1 LDATSLIDKFKSLF
15 EISTLNEEKLMNEI
29 KKQLIKDE
37 AEEIL
42 VTICILFILEE
53 YYNQIK
59 NDWEEH
65 GKKARIALN

>member
-37 AEEIL
+37 AEAIL

-59 NDWEEH
+59 NDWEEL
-65 GKKARIALN
+65 GNKARIALN

>member
-65 GKKARIALN
+65 GNKARIALN

>member
-1 LDATSLIDKFKSLF
+1 MDATSLIDKFKSLF

-65 GKKARIALN
+65 GNKARIALN

>member
-29 KKQLIKDE
+29 KKQLIKVE

-65 GKKARIALN
+65 GNKARIALN